1 VFINPMMMWIWVGG
15 LIIAF
20 GALVAVWPS
29 RRSRAPAAHAP
40 GADGAVQ
47 G

>member
-1 VFINPMMMWIWVGG
+1 MMMWIWVGG
-15 LIIAF
+15 LIIAL
-20 GALVAVWPS
+20 GALVAVWPA
-29 RRSRAPAAHAP
+29 RRSRAPAAVAP